1 MRDMNNRRTKPLTIS
16 QWSLACGLLEKLSYQ
31 FPALEC
37 FAVAWSAAETLRGV
51 MLLKPKM
58 PDLALSNISQEIQS

>member
-1 MRDMNNRRTKPLTIS
+1 MRDMYDRQTKPLTIR
-16 QWSLACGLLEKLSYQ
+16 QWALACGLLEKLAHQ
-31 FPALEC
+31 FPTLEC